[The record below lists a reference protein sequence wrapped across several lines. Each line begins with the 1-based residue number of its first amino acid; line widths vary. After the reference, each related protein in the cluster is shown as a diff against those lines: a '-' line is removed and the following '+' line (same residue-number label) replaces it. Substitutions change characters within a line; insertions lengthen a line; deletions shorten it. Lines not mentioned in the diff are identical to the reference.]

1 MASVKNSFQVT
12 SGKGAGAGLAK
23 GKGKAKLQAVPVPIT
38 EAVTDDERQAE
49 RLKQFDFESVRA
61 VV

>member
-1 MASVKNSFQVT
+1 MASVKNSFPVT

-23 GKGKAKLQAVPVPIT
+23 GKGKAKQAAAVPIT
-38 EAVTDDERQAE
+38 EAVVTEDERHAE